1 MQKHPRW
8 SDLSI
13 PFIGAVLFV
22 ALSTGL
28 AFLTFVL
35 DIDAPFQSFI
45 PGIVLSCLVF
55 GFSAGVAAAAM
66 SEIILW
72 HSFVPPPGFALPDFS
87 DSGRLLFFL
96 LIMLFLCRIITLQR
110 RTNEALA
117 QENFELGY
125 KNFLLRE
132 IRSRVSARSR

>member
-1 MQKHPRW
+1 MQRHPRW
-8 SDLSI
+8 SDLSV
-13 PFIGAVLFV
+13 PFVGAALFMV
-22 ALSTGL
+22 VSAGL
-28 AFLTFVL
+28 ARLTFVV

-55 GFSAGVAAAAM
+55 GFAAGVAAAAM
-66 SEIILW
+66 SEVILW
-72 HSFVPPPGFALPDFS
+72 YYFVPPPGFALPDFT
-87 DSGRLLFFL
+87 DLGRLCFFL
-96 LIMLFLCRIITLQR
+96 AITLFLCRIITWLR

-132 IRSRVSARSR
+132 IRSRLRAPSA